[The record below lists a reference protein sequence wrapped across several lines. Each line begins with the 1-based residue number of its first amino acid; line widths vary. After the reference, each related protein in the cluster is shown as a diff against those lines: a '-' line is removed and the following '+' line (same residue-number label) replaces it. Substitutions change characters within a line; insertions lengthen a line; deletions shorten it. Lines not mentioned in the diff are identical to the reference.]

1 MIHHVSLEVQPADSD
16 RVIEMFELL
25 GFTQVPE
32 PEVFQGNVKWL
43 ESDGTQ
49 IHLILS
55 EAATVPMLGHVA
67 VVAPEFDATDA
78 ALRQAGFEVEE
89 HQQLWG
95 ARRHFVLGPQNLRTE
110 FMEFPPE
117 PSVR

>member
-1 MIHHVSLEVQPADSD
+1 MVHHVSLEVAPADSS

-25 GFTQVPE
+25 GFAQLAE
-32 PEVFQGNVKWL
+32 PEIFGGNVKWL
-43 ESDGTQ
+43 EAGATQ

-55 EAATVPMLGHVA
+55 EAATVPALGHVA
-67 VVAPEFDATDA
+67 VVAADFDRTHA
-78 ALRQAGFEVEE
+78 ALGEAGFEVED

-95 ARRHFVLGPQNLRTE
+95 ARRSFVLGPGNLRVE

-117 PSVR
+117 PAA

>member
-1 MIHHVSLEVQPADSD
+1 MTVHHVSLEVQPSDAD

-25 GFTQVPE
+25 GFTQLPE

-43 ESDGTQ
+43 ESGTTQ
-49 IHLILS
+49 VHLILS
-55 EAATVPMLGHVA
+55 EAATVPILGHVA
-67 VVAPEFDATDA
+67 VVTPEFDSTDA
-78 ALRQAGFEVEE
+78 SLREARFEVEE

-95 ARRHFVLGPQNLRTE
+95 ARRNFVVGPGNLRVE

-117 PSVR
+117 PWT